1 VFRKEIIIVVEGK
14 DGRVETRRIT
24 VDKVG
29 DGGRGGDLVTLW
41 ALRLIC
47 CLFANVPNWGSA
59 SISFVDLFRVSRTVA
74 CISYYSPSFLSS
86 YCANRAPFIGFGSS
100 SATPSRS
107 DYRLVSEL
115 ARVQASCVVD
125 ESAFECR
132 IVGSW
137 TPTASVSICEVGL
150 YMRVC
155 DYGNVARFV
164 LFDRSVLS
172 PCISVPGGSTVTATY
187 VFRF

>member
-1 VFRKEIIIVVEGK
+1 VFRKEIIIVVERK

-24 VDKVG
+24 VDKAG
-29 DGGRGGDLVTLW
+29 GGDLVTLW
-41 ALRLIC
+41 AFRLIC
-47 CLFANVPNWGSA
+47 CLFADVVVMGGVTIN
-59 SISFVDLFRVSRTVA
+59 IRDLDNMSRVVE
-74 CISYYSPSFLSS
+74 CISHISPSFLSS
-86 YCANRAPFIGFGSS
+86 YCGGRAPFVGFGSS
-100 SATPSRS
+100 SVAPSRS
-107 DYRLVSEL
+107 NYRLVSEM
-115 ARVQASCVVD
+115 ARVQASLVSD

-137 TPTASVSICEVGL
+137 TPAGDVTVCEVGL

-155 DYGNVARFV
+155 DEQNLARYV

-172 PCISVPGGSTVTATY
+172 PCVSVPGGSRISVTY